1 MAHWLMKSEP
11 SELSIDALKKCPKG
25 TTAWDGVRNYQA
37 RNFLRA
43 MKKGDLAFFYHSSCP
58 APGVYG
64 VVEISREA
72 YPDPTAFNPA
82 SEYYD
87 PKSTSDQPRWF
98 MVDVR
103 LKQIFRSPTLLDA
116 IRNEK
121 SLRDMQ
127 LVQRGSRLSVMPV
140 TAREWKTIL
149 KLTGEK
155 NT

>member
-1 MAHWLMKSEP
+1 
-11 SELSIDALKKCPKG
+11 
-25 TTAWDGVRNYQA
+25 
-37 RNFLRA
+37 
-43 MKKGDLAFFYHSSCP
+43 
-58 APGVYG
+58 
-64 VVEISREA
+64 
-72 YPDPTAFNPA
+72 
-82 SEYYD
+82 
-87 PKSTSDQPRWF
+87 

-103 LKQIFRSPTLLDA
+103 LKRTFRSPTLLDA